1 MKNRVKNILNYK
13 KPAFWIVCA
22 AVIIAA
28 AGAVLLTANPAQ
40 TLELPG
46 TASVFTVEMEQF
58 NDRLSIGRV
67 VITDAEQIETILSA
81 MAGAKKTLGRSVN
94 DYPTQE
100 KYLVVRLIMENE
112 MRTLCLYSEGGG
124 EYIEEPYIGIYKTR
138 GNLGEVLYRVY
149 TDNMDRTSG
158 SAINIKW
165 EASDDVPQPVR
176 DYAADYVREQVEYY
190 NSLGY
195 NITDAKITAVT
206 PVNTGTAS
214 LTTAVGMW
222 RLEYRLLPED
232 AGKVVLAGGMKMEDG
247 WLTEWGSAGQP
258 YLLLACDDSGTER
271 TWHRVCVTNTDV
283 IAQDYGTPEM
293 LKQYGN
299 EFTAAAMEL
308 FKKSL
313 EIRTIGQ
320 VPAIY
325 TRREELGHTAVQ
337 KVAELL
343 VTKLLNDLKTEQDG
357 RTFIITD
364 WKNLSVSA
372 DRVYDAWVVAGDVE
386 VRYKGFLSPVGDSG
400 TVPQGEYV
408 SVSIGER
415 YLRHEDGV
423 YTLSLS
429 AGERRAVLEPPLL
442 TPDMSAGIGVIPD
455 YEDGGILIFHGYFGL
470 FVYDLK
476 AEKITFAADLKKAVG
491 SDIIQGSEGAAVRV
505 SADGHTIQL
514 FYYPEQGEPKM
525 AYTIDAR
532 TGSYTYGEY
541 APIDP
546 CFSTPDELYGRF
558 SGSTL
563 GELAY
568 TDGQKSFPLL
578 AGWDWAG

>member
-1 MKNRVKNILNYK
+1 MKNVLNYK
-13 KPAFWIVCA
+13 KLAFWIVCA
-22 AVIIAA
+22 AVIVVVV
-28 AGAVLLTANPAQ
+28 GAVLLMANPAQ
-40 TLELPG
+40 TLKLPDV
-46 TASVFTVEMEQF
+46 ASVFFVEMEQF
-58 NDRLSIGRV
+58 NDRSSVGRV
-67 VITDAEQIETILSA
+67 VITGAEQIDAVLSA
-81 MAGAKKTLGRSVN
+81 MAGAKKTLRRSVN
-94 DYPTQE
+94 DCPTQDN
-100 KYLVVRLIMENE
+100 YLIVRLIMENE
-112 MRTLCLYSEGGG
+112 SRTLFLYSKGGRN
-124 EYIEEPYIGIYKTR
+124 YIEEPYVGIYKTR
-138 GNLGEVLYRVY
+138 GNSSKALYRVY
-149 TDNMDRTSG
+149 TDNMEKSSG
-158 SAINIKW
+158 GAINIKW
-165 EASDDVPQPVR
+165 EASGDVPQPVR
-176 DYAADYVREQVEYY
+176 DYAVDYVREQIEYC

-283 IAQDYGTPEM
+283 IEQDYGTPEM

-320 VPAIY
+320 VPAVY